1 MPRTSR
7 SVSHRLA
14 TAANRKSKRRGEG
27 RATILPPQVESAPVE
42 LAPGLG
48 APAPLDLPQPQT
60 APPPPR
66 PNRLSTRPTTRYET
80 RQTARRPTAAPIT
93 DYSYVAGDL
102 RRIGMV
108 AGVLILVLVALTL
121 VPGLH

>member
-27 RATILPPQVESAPVE
+27 RATILPPQIETAPVE

-48 APAPLDLPQPQT
+48 APSPLDLPQPQT

-66 PNRLSTRPTTRYET
+66 ANRLASRSVSRIET
-80 RQTARRPTAAPIT
+80 RQTARRSTVAPIT
-93 DYSYVAGDL
+93 DYTYVAGDL
-102 RRIGMV
+102 RRISVV
-108 AGVLILVLVALTL
+108 AGVLILVLIALTF
-121 VPGLH
+121 VPG